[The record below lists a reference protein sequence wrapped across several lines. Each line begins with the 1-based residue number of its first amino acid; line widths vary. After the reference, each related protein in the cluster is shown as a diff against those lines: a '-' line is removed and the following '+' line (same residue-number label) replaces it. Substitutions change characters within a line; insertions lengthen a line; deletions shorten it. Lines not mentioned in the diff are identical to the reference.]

1 MLKIKVNNKF
11 NFELSSE
18 LNQIVINGLP
28 FLGDILKINS
38 RSFHILYNNKSFNA
52 ELIDF
57 DKEQKTCS
65 VKVGNTIYSM
75 QITYQFDEL
84 LHQLGMDNLNTATIS
99 EIKAPMP
106 GLVLR
111 ILASEGEEVQK
122 GGNLLVLEAMKM
134 ENIIKAPADVIIKAV
149 KVNPGDKVE
158 KNQVMMIF
166 S

>member
-18 LNQIVINGLP
+18 LNQTLINGIP
-28 FLGDILKINS
+28 FQGDILKINN
-38 RSFHILYNNKSFNA
+38 RSFHVLYNDKSFNA

-57 DKEQKTCS
+57 DKDQKTCS
-65 VKVGNTIYSM
+65 VKVGNNIYTM
-75 QITYQFDEL
+75 QMTDQFDEL
-84 LHQLGMDNLNTATIS
+84 LHQLGMDNLSAAQVS

-111 ILASEGEEVQK
+111 ILATEGEVVQK

-134 ENIIKAPADVIIKAV
+134 ENIIKAPADVIIKSV

>member
-28 FLGDILKINS
+28 FHGDILKINS
-38 RSFHILYNNKSFNA
+38 RSFHVLYNNKSFNA

-75 QITYQFDEL
+75 QITDQFDEL
-84 LHQLGMDNLNTATIS
+84 LHQLGMDNLTTAKIS

-111 ILASEGEEVQK
+111 ILASEGQEVQK

-134 ENIIKAPADVIIKAV
+134 ENIIKAPANVMIKSV
-149 KVNPGDKVE
+149 KINPGDKVE

>member
-28 FLGDILKINS
+28 FHGDILKINS
-38 RSFHILYNNKSFNA
+38 RSFHVLYNNKSFNA
-52 ELIDF
+52 EFIDF
-57 DKEQKTCS
+57 DKEQKICS
-65 VKVGNTIYSM
+65 VKVGNTVYSM
-75 QITYQFDEL
+75 QMTDQFDEL
-84 LHQLGMDNLNTATIS
+84 LHQLGMDTLTTATIS

-111 ILASEGEEVQK
+111 ILASEGQEVQK

-134 ENIIKAPADVIIKAV
+134 ENIIKAPANVIIKSV
-149 KVNPGDKVE
+149 KINPGDKVE

>member
-1 MLKIKVNNKF
+1 MLKINVNNKF

-18 LNQIVINGLP
+18 LNQTLINGLP
-28 FLGDILKINS
+28 FHGDIYKINS
-38 RSFHILYNNKSFNA
+38 RSFHILYDNKSFNA

-65 VKVGNTIYSM
+65 VKVCNTIYSM
-75 QITYQFDEL
+75 KMTDQFDEL
-84 LHQLGMDNLNTATIS
+84 LHQLGMDNLNTAIIS

-111 ILASEGEEVQK
+111 ILASVGQEVQK

-134 ENIIKAPADVIIKAV
+134 ENIIKAPADVIIKSV

>member
-75 QITYQFDEL
+75 QITDQFDEL

-99 EIKAPMP
+99 KIKAPMP

>member
-1 MLKIKVNNKF
+1 MLKINVNNKF

-38 RSFHILYNNKSFNA
+38 RSFHILYDNKSFNA

-65 VKVGNTIYSM
+65 VKVCNTIYSM
-75 QITYQFDEL
+75 KMTDQFDEL

-111 ILASEGEEVQK
+111 ILASVGQEVQK

-134 ENIIKAPADVIIKAV
+134 ENIIKAPADVIIKSV

>member
-28 FLGDILKINS
+28 FHGDILKINS
-38 RSFHILYNNKSFNA
+38 RSSHILYNNKSFNA

-75 QITYQFDEL
+75 QITDQFDEL

>member
-1 MLKIKVNNKF
+1 
-11 NFELSSE
+11 
-18 LNQIVINGLP
+18 
-28 FLGDILKINS
+28 
-38 RSFHILYNNKSFNA
+38 
-52 ELIDF
+52 
-57 DKEQKTCS
+57 
-65 VKVGNTIYSM
+65 
-75 QITYQFDEL
+75 
-84 LHQLGMDNLNTATIS
+84 MDNLNTAKVS

-134 ENIIKAPADVIIKAV
+134 ENIIKAPADVIIKSV